1 MKKNVGANDKLIRV
15 LIAFIL
21 VLLYVMQL
29 VTGPLGIASLAIAGI
44 MLITSLF
51 SICPLYSIFGVN
63 TTK

>member
-1 MKKNVGANDKLIRV
+1 MKKNVGANDKLVRV

-29 VTGPLGIASLAIAGI
+29 VTGPLGIASLVIAGI